1 MGVAG
6 GPVSLL
12 RLLSHDQVNRR
23 VHAVAVEASRMP
35 KRCPSL
41 LRAGAL
47 PITRRAASG
56 DIVGGLVLF
65 RVGLPITE
73 DNGGARWL
81 ALHLAAH
88 FGRAGLPYADRMR
101 WIMDQEELWRRI
113 ALDPL
118 ATLEWAGPVV
128 ADPWSALAAALEWA
142 AFRSVGFGM
151 LSRLPIPLR
160 AEAVSALPVDIMP
173 TGPVRL
179 PSGVLPTRWAGVAV
193 KVGMVVKDDGAGVY
207 TTHAATAGAL
217 ARFLT
222 DAYTMV
228 QAITPPPPPRA
239 QGAA

>member
-6 GPVSLL
+6 GPVSAT
-12 RLLSHDQVNRR
+12 RLLSLDQVNRR
-23 VHAVAVEASRMP
+23 VHAVAVETLRMP

-41 LRAGAL
+41 LRAGAP

-81 ALHLAAH
+81 ALHLAAC
-88 FGRAGLPYADRMR
+88 FGRAGLPYADRMQWVVVR
-101 WIMDQEELWRRI
+101 EGLWRRI

-118 ATLEWAGPVV
+118 ANLDWAGPAV

-142 AFRSVGFGM
+142 ALCKVGFGM
-151 LSRLPIPLR
+151 PSRLPIPLS
-160 AEAVSALPVDIMP
+160 ADDVSALPVDIMP

-179 PSGVLPTRWAGVAV
+179 PSGVLPTRWAGLRV
-193 KVGMVVKDDGAGVY
+193 KAEMVVKDDGDGVY
-207 TTHAATAGAL
+207 RTHAATAGAL
-217 ARFLT
+217 ARSLG
-222 DAYTMV
+222 DAANMV
-228 QAITPPPPPRA
+228 RAIAP
-239 QGAA
+239 